1 MMKAVIMAGG
11 KGTRIASVN
20 SRVPKPMIPLAG
32 KPVLEHQI
40 ECLKRQGITE
50 IILIIGYL
58 GDQIKEYFGDG
69 SNLSKATGNPF
80 GVHISYI
87 EEKEPLGTAG
97 SLFLLKENLKE
108 DFLLLNGDIIFD
120 VDLERFVSFHRNQNA
135 LATLFVHPNSHPYD
149 SGLILSD
156 LNGRVTDWLHKE
168 DKRFWYQNCVNAGLH
183 LLSSEVLEPLH
194 RLKALDLD
202 RDILRPLI
210 QSGRLYAYS
219 SPEYV
224 KDMGIPERLGEVESD
239 ILVGKVKSR
248 NLSRRQ
254 KAVFLD
260 RDGTINKYVGF
271 LTNIDDFELLPGA
284 AEAIRNINRSG
295 YLAIIVTNQPVIAR
309 GEVTEEQLLE
319 IHHKMET
326 LLGREGAYLDDIF
339 VCPHHPDKGFAGER
353 PKYKIDCG
361 CRKPKP
367 GMLLEAAQKYNID
380 LSQSFMVGDSESDM
394 EAGVSAGCRVA
405 FLGNSETYPSYKNL
419 LDFISV
425 SLSHSI

>member
-50 IILIIGYL
+50 IILVIGYL
-58 GDQIKEYFGDG
+58 GDQVKEYFGDG
-69 SNLSKATGNPF
+69 SSLSKATGNPF

-156 LNGRVTDWLHKE
+156 PNGRVTDWLHKE
-168 DKRFWYQNCVNAGLH
+168 DKRIWYQNRVNAGLH
-183 LLSSEVLEPLH
+183 LLSPEVLKPLR
-194 RLKALDLD
+194 RLEVLDLD
-202 RDILRPLI
+202 RDVLRPLI
-210 QSGRLYAYS
+210 LSGRLYAYS
-219 SPEYV
+219 SPEYI

-239 ILVGKVKSR
+239 ILAEKVKSR

-284 AEAIRNINRSG
+284 AEAIRNINRSS